1 MIILQV
7 MHLLSS
13 LSYLK
18 EKKFENGKEYRFAL
32 RPLGFLSL
40 SLTEQS
46 SVYYWHGSLTLHK
59 TPWT

>member
-13 LSYLK
+13 LPYLK
-18 EKKFENGKEYRFAL
+18 ENKFENGKEYRFAL

-40 SLTEQS
+40 FS
-46 SVYYWHGSLTLHK
+46 HK
-59 TPWT
+59 TVLGLLLA